1 MTESEI
7 ESFEKL
13 CDLLMYFED
22 QISQPYSDEFAKH
35 FVYQDE
41 KGTWLVMKENENL
54 DLIRESIDRLDSSI
68 RQDALRRIELD
79 ELCSAVLIGSDGR
92 CNWANHRRLEKRG
105 FRVVAGEKDSF
116 GWLSGVVISK
126 SYRVVYF

>member
-13 CDLLMYFED
+13 CDLLTYFED
-22 QISQPYSDEFAKH
+22 RISQPYSDEFAKH
-35 FVYQDE
+35 FVYHDNNFTWLSMKQDE
-41 KGTWLVMKENENL
+41 DFVLEREKIDEL
-54 DLIRESIDRLDSSI
+54 DPSI
-68 RQDALRRIELD
+68 RQDALKRIELD

-92 CNWANHRRLEKRG
+92 CNWGNHRRLEKRG